1 MAYLAVLGA
10 ILIFI
15 AACGGQPS
23 PTVTPTSVP
32 PSATP
37 EPTPTAV
44 LTPTP
49 EPTSTPVPTPTF
61 SPGAVILPT
70 VAVPTRTPTPVST
83 DPLAATLD
91 QIEDQMTLLREIFS
105 FKEME
110 RDFITKS
117 DLLVRLREDFEE
129 DRAEILETQDLYV
142 TLGILGE
149 DSDFFDLLVEL
160 FGDIVSGF
168 FDTDEEKMYIVKDT
182 PDFGPGDA
190 LTYAHEFTHG
200 LQQQRFDIRAIFD
213 AVEGNSDIS
222 RAFQALTEGDASMA
236 QTIYMF
242 QHMSEEDQAEARQS
256 APPPSIAFQSAPH
269 VVQRTIAFPY
279 VEGPQFVVS
288 LLVESNNWDI
298 VNQAF
303 SELPQST
310 EQILHPEKYLDKD
323 NREEPVSVELADVQ
337 AALGEGWIQVSRD
350 TLGEFI
356 LLAYLEMGVPR
367 DQAANAAEG
376 WGGDSYSLLKNAQDE
391 RLLVSKVVWDSEDD
405 AQEFFD
411 AFQALMQTRSDEE
424 WESVDGDD
432 ASRLINLANQS
443 IFLNIDTLDTLMIF
457 APDVE
462 TLEAARIAAD
472 GT

>member
-1 MAYLAVLGA
+1 M
-10 ILIFI
+10 
-15 AACGGQPS
+15 
-23 PTVTPTSVP
+23 
-32 PSATP
+32 
-37 EPTPTAV
+37 
-44 LTPTP
+44 
-49 EPTSTPVPTPTF
+49 
-61 SPGAVILPT
+61 
-70 VAVPTRTPTPVST
+70 
-83 DPLAATLD
+83 
-91 QIEDQMTLLREIFS
+91 
-105 FKEME
+105 
-110 RDFITKS
+110 
-117 DLLVRLREDFEE
+117 
-129 DRAEILETQDLYV
+129 
-142 TLGILGE
+142 
-149 DSDFFDLLVEL
+149 
-160 FGDIVSGF
+160 
-168 FDTDEEKMYIVKDT
+168 
-182 PDFGPGDA
+182 
-190 LTYAHEFTHG
+190 
-200 LQQQRFDIRAIFD
+200 
-213 AVEGNSDIS
+213 
-222 RAFQALTEGDASMA
+222 
-236 QTIYMF
+236 
-242 QHMSEEDQAEARQS
+242 
-256 APPPSIAFQSAPH
+256 
-269 VVQRTIAFPY
+269 
-279 VEGPQFVVS
+279 
-288 LLVESNNWDI
+288 
-298 VNQAF
+298 
-303 SELPQST
+303 
-310 EQILHPEKYLDKD
+310 HPEKYLDKD